1 MLITFEGCEGSGKTT
16 QLNFLLKALEDRQ
29 QRVIGTREPGGTSIG
44 EAIRNILLSFRDLS
58 PRAEVMLFNAARA
71 QLIDQVI
78 RPALKSGKTVICD
91 RFADSTLAY
100 QGYGRKQPLYPLRMI
115 NAYATQT
122 ILPDLTFYLD
132 VDPAVGLARKSA
144 DSLNRLDQ
152 ESLEFHERVRQ
163 GFKELASLEPWRWV
177 VLDGTLDMNTLHVE
191 ILERVLRDQI
201 EPAPTT
207 LVT

>member
-29 QRVIGTREPGGTSIG
+29 QRVIATREPGGTPIG
-44 EAIRNILLSFRDLS
+44 EAIRNIVLSFRDLS
-58 PRAEVMLFNAARA
+58 PRAEALLFNAARA

-78 RPALKSGKTVICD
+78 RPALTAGKTVICD

-100 QGYGRKQPLYPLRMI
+100 QGCGRKQPLYPLRMI

-132 VDPAVGLARKSA
+132 VAPAVGLARKSA

-191 ILERVLRDQI
+191 ILERVLRQI
-201 EPAPTT
+201 LIP
-207 LVT
+207 